1 MELTLNLNSRLQPM
15 HRHDLEDAL
24 QEILEKI
31 NLGEVMGGGTLQNP
45 QTGEIES
52 CDIEIHLNDDK
63 QDSINRLVELVNK
76 IGIPKGSAL
85 LCMVP
90 EFKIEVGTLE
100 GLAYYGNGTE
110 LPDEVYES
118 CDIKKKKKQKES
130 PSEPR
135 TRPRNARLVLR
146 TVPFRSSVPVEIT
159 AMLIM
164 MISLQ
169 DWRDCAPCGANSP
182 ASARTLPP
190 EKRDRCRC

>member
-118 CDIKKKKKQKES
+118 CDINHVIEQMTSAMENIGSFYSYWVWNVLTAMYFYGTSFVEMKQKI
-130 PSEPR
+130 EP
-135 TRPRNARLVLR
+135 
-146 TVPFRSSVPVEIT
+146 FI
-159 AMLIM
+159 
-164 MISLQ
+164 
-169 DWRDCAPCGANSP
+169 
-182 ASARTLPP
+182 ASYPLCQ
-190 EKRDRCRC
+190 KCRIEQIA